1 MKVSEEGL
9 KLLKH
14 HEGFRKRP
22 YQCAAKI
29 WTIGYGHAMYPEQ
42 MKIPATPE
50 GMALRKAF
58 PLNADDNRIWSKEE
72 IGELLVKDVVRFER
86 AVKRFISVPLRQF
99 EFDALISAVYNLG
112 AGWLQRSQVRQ
123 KINRGD
129 KKGAMASLLKYNKG
143 GGVVLKGLDRRRKDE
158 VALFLRGSDE
168 RD

>member
-14 HEGFRKRP
+14 HEGFRKKP

-50 GMALRKAF
+50 GMIARKAF
-58 PLNADDNRIWSKEE
+58 PLKTEDNRVWSVEE
-72 IGELLVKDVVRFER
+72 IDALLVKDVVRFER
-86 AVKRFISVPLRQF
+86 AIKRYISLPLRQC

-112 AGWLQRSQVRQ
+112 PGWLQRSQVRQ

-129 KKGAMASLLKYNKG
+129 KKGAMESLLKYNKG
-143 GGVVLKGLDRRRKDE
+143 GGVVLRGLDKRRKDE
-158 VALFLRGSDE
+158 AALFMRK
-168 RD
+168 

>member
-14 HEGFRKRP
+14 HEGFRKKP

-29 WTIGYGHAMYPEQ
+29 WTIGYGHALYADQ
-42 MKIPATPE
+42 MRIPSTPE
-50 GMALRKAF
+50 GMARRKAF
-58 PLNADDNRIWSKEE
+58 PLRPEDNRVWSVEE

-86 AVKRFISVPLRQF
+86 AVTRFISVPLRQS
-99 EFDALISAVYNLG
+99 EFDALISATYNLG
-112 AGWLQRSQVRQ
+112 PGWLQRSQVRQ

-129 KKGAMASLLKYNKG
+129 KKGAMESLRKYNKG

-158 VALFLRGSDE
+158 EVLFMRP
-168 RD
+168 

>member
-14 HEGFRKRP
+14 HEGFRKKP

-50 GMALRKAF
+50 GMAARKAF
-58 PLNADDNRIWSKEE
+58 PLKSEDNRVWSVEE

-86 AVKRFISVPLRQF
+86 AVERFISVPLRQS
-99 EFDALISAVYNLG
+99 EFDALISATYNLG
-112 AGWLQRSQVRQ
+112 PGWLQRSQVRQ

-129 KKGAMASLLKYNKG
+129 KKGAMESLLKYNKG
-143 GGVVLKGLDRRRKDE
+143 GGVVLRGLDRRRKDE
-158 VALFLRGSDE
+158 VALFMRP
-168 RD
+168 